1 MPDATPPSL
10 LSWTSVFRP
19 LGEQMSSQ
27 LAGALADLRLGDD
40 AQRRYEDL
48 AERNTEGVLTAEER
62 VELEEFVALN
72 RMVSILKAEAQV
84 ALRGKAAA

>member
-1 MPDATPPSL
+1 MPDTSPSSP
-10 LSWTSVFRP
+10 LSWTSIFRP
-19 LGEQMSSQ
+19 LGEKMSSQ
-27 LAGALADLRLGDD
+27 LAGALADLRLDEA
-40 AQRRYEDL
+40 AQQHYEQL
-48 AERNTEGVLTAEER
+48 AERNAEGVLTEEER

>member
-1 MPDATPPSL
+1 MPDTLPPSP
-10 LSWTSVFRP
+10 LSWPSIFRP
-19 LGEQMSSQ
+19 LGEKMSSQ

-40 AQRRYEDL
+40 AQQRYEEL
-48 AERNTEGVLTAEER
+48 AEKNTEGALTDAER